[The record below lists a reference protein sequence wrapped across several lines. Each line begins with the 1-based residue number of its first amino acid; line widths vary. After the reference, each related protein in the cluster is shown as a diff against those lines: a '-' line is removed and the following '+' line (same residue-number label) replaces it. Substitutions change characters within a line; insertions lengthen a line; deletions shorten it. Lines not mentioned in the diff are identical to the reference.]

1 MVKRQQP
8 PQTRPAW
15 ATPSPV
21 GTRHSPMLPQI
32 SLLRHS
38 TALTPT
44 PSHSRT
50 GTERCLRL
58 SRYSTAARQQ
68 LPQTRPA
75 RAIPSP
81 VGTRHSPML
90 PQISLLRHSTALT
103 PTPSPSRTGTVRC
116 LRLSRYSTAAR
127 QQLPR
132 TRPARATPSRAGIRR
147 SPMLP
152 QTSLLRHS
160 MCRTN
165 RFQHPCLPMSR
176 RLLLKA
182 KQLPQAQP
190 LRLISALRI
199 TRGL

>member
-1 MVKRQQP
+1 
-8 PQTRPAW
+8 
-15 ATPSPV
+15 
-21 GTRHSPMLPQI
+21 MLPQTL
-32 SLLRHS
+32 LLRHS

-44 PSHSRT
+44 PSH
-50 GTERCLRL
+50 
-58 SRYSTAARQQ
+58 
-68 LPQTRPA
+68 
-75 RAIPSP
+75 
-81 VGTRHSPML
+81 
-90 PQISLLRHSTALT
+90 
-103 PTPSPSRTGTVRC
+103 SRTGTVRC

-160 MCRTN
+160 TALTPTPSPSRTGTERCLRRSRYSTAARQQLPRTRPARATPSPAGTRHSPMLPQTLLLRHSMCRTN
-165 RFQHPCLPMSR
+165 RFQHPCRPMLR